1 MIAPIKA
8 VHLGVILSM
17 RYPTTGPIRDIKI
30 RLVVKAP
37 EMVAAFQPKSVIS
50 RGWSLA
56 MDHIPMV
63 PNMIKMPEL
72 KTTW

>member
-1 MIAPIKA
+1 
-8 VHLGVILSM
+8 
-17 RYPTTGPIRDIKI
+17 
-30 RLVVKAP
+30 
-37 EMVAAFQPKSVIS
+37 MVAAFQPKSVIS

-63 PNMIKMPEL
+63 PNMINMAEL